1 MAVVRL
7 STKYALNDQQFNLI
21 QRAKRWW
28 LKNRTT
34 GNFVRNENLPLANV
48 PFSIELDLEDGEYQC
63 GCGDYNTVDSNGR
76 HCSQTIYFYVAG
88 GKLTYVKR
96 ASEFPSVTGTSAFNP
111 FDTTPA
117 DDSTKGETAPAT
129 FNPFGGSDLTTPSQV
144 VQTEKYSKVDGVMYC
159 VCNSKVV
166 TPEYTCVVDYIPS
179 NDAVSGLDCC
189 ETCSHSRVVYIKEE

>member
-1 MAVVRL
+1 MAKVKVGTR
-7 STKYALNDQQFNLI
+7 YALSDEALKLCN
-21 QRAKRWW
+21 KGKTWW
-28 LKNRTT
+28 CRNRTK
-34 GNFVRNENLPLANV
+34 GEFVKIPYTPANQT
-48 PFSIELDLEDGEYQC
+48 FDIELDLEDGEYQC

-129 FNPFGGSDLTTPSQV
+129 FNPFGGSDLTTPSQA

-189 ETCSHSRVVYIKEE
+189 ETCNHSRVVYIKEE